1 MGLTLSVM
9 KYTEVI
15 LRNPEVDT
23 EYRSSK
29 GILLGENVQNGEDMP
44 FNS

>member
-29 GILLGENVQNGEDMP
+29 GILLGEKCSKRRHA
-44 FNS
+44 F